1 MSGARKRGRDVL
13 VDQGRHGAVDPLRQV
28 SLEKRQHA
36 ASATTTIS
44 TGMMTLQEVADY
56 LRVGRSTIQRLL
68 KGNEIPAFKIGR
80 CWRFKVE
87 EIDKWYSSRTLKPE
101 V

>member
-56 LRVGRSTIQRLL
+56 LRVGRATLQRLL
-68 KGNEIPAFKIGR
+68 KDSEIPAFKIGR

-87 EIDKWYSSRTLKPE
+87 EIDRWYSSRTLKPE

>member
-1 MSGARKRGRDVL
+1 VSAAAKRGRGVL

-28 SLEKRQHA
+28 SLDKRQHA
-36 ASATTTIS
+36 ASAKTTIL
-44 TGMMTLQEVADY
+44 TGVMTLQEVADY
-56 LRVGRSTIQRLL
+56 LRVGRATIHRLL
-68 KGNEIPAFKIGR
+68 KRNEIPAFKIGR
-80 CWRFKVE
+80 RWRFKVE

>member
-1 MSGARKRGRDVL
+1 
-13 VDQGRHGAVDPLRQV
+13 
-28 SLEKRQHA
+28 
-36 ASATTTIS
+36 
-44 TGMMTLQEVADY
+44 MTLQEVADY